1 MASYSGPVRMV
12 SKDGE
17 TTVVVDSP
25 QQFND
30 LHFGAGYRI
39 AEDQKNVEPDPNAP
53 YLDNGVLVD
62 PKEKAAEAETEGSE
76 TESDPLPTTAPSTE
90 TVTDKPAEV
99 AAKPPR
105 GGKPADKVE
114 STVVGDNGVK

>member
-39 AEDQKNVEPDPNAP
+39 AEDQKNVEPDPDAP

-62 PKEKAAEAETEGSE
+62 PKEKAAEAEASE
-76 TESDPLPTTAPSTE
+76 TSESETAPSTE

-114 STVVGDNGVK
+114 STVVGDSVVK

>member
-39 AEDQKNVEPDPNAP
+39 AEDQKNVEPDPDAP

-62 PKEKAAEAETEGSE
+62 PKEKAAEAEASE
-76 TESDPLPTTAPSTE
+76 TPKPETAPSTE

>member
-39 AEDQKNVEPDPNAP
+39 AEDQKNVEPDPDAP

-62 PKEKAAEAETEGSE
+62 PKEKAAEAEASE
-76 TESDPLPTTAPSTE
+76 TPEPETASSTE

-99 AAKPPR
+99 APKPPR

-114 STVVGDNGVK
+114 STVVGDSVVK

>member
-1 MASYSGPVRMV
+1 MANYSGPVRMV

-39 AEDQKNVEPDPNAP
+39 AEDQENVEPDPDAP

-62 PKEKAAEAETEGSE
+62 PKEKAAEAEAEASE
-76 TESDPLPTTAPSTE
+76 APEPETAPSTE

-99 AAKPPR
+99 APKPPR

-114 STVVGDNGVK
+114 STVLGDSVVK

>member
-39 AEDQKNVEPDPNAP
+39 AEDQKNVEPDPDAP

-62 PKEKAAEAETEGSE
+62 PKEKAAEAEASE
-76 TESDPLPTTAPSTE
+76 APEPETAPSTE
-90 TVTDKPAEV
+90 TATDKPAEV
-99 AAKPPR
+99 AVKPPR

-114 STVVGDNGVK
+114 STVVGGSVVK

>member
-17 TTVVVDSP
+17 TTVIVDSP

-39 AEDQKNVEPDPNAP
+39 SDDQKNVEPDPNAP

-62 PKEKAAEAETEGSE
+62 PKEKAAEAEAEAETSE
-76 TESDPLPTTAPSTE
+76 PENVPAPE

-99 AAKPPR
+99 ASKPAR

-114 STVVGDNGVK
+114 STVVGDSVVK